1 MNDTFYFNYINT
13 QKATYAP
20 SEINIKN
27 TSLYEFYKKY
37 LLQKIISVFEWTL
50 PDWWSR
56 NYFLYGLYCWGF
68 LSVIKTDLFGVIPQ
82 VCSLAGY
89 DVFYQPTH
97 AYIANPRLK
106 GILQPRIGIECE
118 VLKLQPDYGSALDIV
133 SYFAEQMT
141 LTSEAI
147 SSNIINSKLAY
158 VFASESKSAAESF
171 KRLYDNIASGEPAA
185 FVDKKLFR
193 EDGDPNWMTF
203 ANDLKSNYI
212 ADDLLI
218 DLQKWEYRFD
228 TVVGIPNANT
238 DKRERLVVDE
248 VNSNNAEVRAISE
261 TWYET
266 LIDGVE
272 RIQKM
277 FGLTPEEF
285 DVKRRETDDQ
295 SKFGDIDLRS
305 LPVRSDAI

>member
-1 MNDTFYFNYINT
+1 MNDVFYYTYINT
-13 QKATYAP
+13 QKSTYSP

-27 TSLYEFYKKY
+27 TSLYEFYRRY
-37 LLQKIISVFEWTL
+37 LLQKVLSVFEWKL
-50 PDWWSR
+50 PEHWSR

-68 LSVIKTDLFGVIPQ
+68 LAVFKTDLFGVIPQ
-82 VCSLAGY
+82 TCGLQGF

-97 AYIANPRLK
+97 ANIANPRLTGLLTPK
-106 GILQPRIGIECE
+106 IGEECE
-118 VLKLQPDYGSALDIV
+118 ILKLQPDFGSALDIV

-203 ANDLKSNYI
+203 ANNLKENYI
-212 ADDLLI
+212 ASDLLLDI
-218 DLQKWEYRFD
+218 QKWEYRFD

-248 VNSNNAEVRAISE
+248 VNANNQEVRAISDL
-261 TWYET
+261 WLET
-266 LIDGVE
+266 LQDGIVKI
-272 RIQKM
+272 RKM

-285 DVKRRETDDQ
+285 DVKRRNAGEVTEDDQ
-295 SKFGDIDLRS
+295 QE
-305 LPVRSDAI
+305 

>member
-1 MNDTFYFNYINT
+1 MSDAFYFNYINT

-27 TSLYEFYKKY
+27 TSLYEFYKRY
-37 LLQKIISVFEWTL
+37 LLQKMISIFEWKL
-50 PDWWSR
+50 PKTWSR

-68 LSVIKTDLFGVIPQ
+68 LAMIRTDKYGVIPQ
-82 VCSLAGY
+82 VCGLQGY
-89 DVFYQPTH
+89 NVFYQPTH
-97 AYIANPRLK
+97 ANIANPRLK
-106 GILQPRIGIECE
+106 GLLTPEIGKQCEILQ
-118 VLKLQPDYGSALDIV
+118 LQPDYGSAMDIV

-185 FVDKKLFR
+185 FVDKQLFR
-193 EDGDPNWMTF
+193 ENGDPNWMTF
-203 ANDLKSNYI
+203 ANNLRENYI
-212 ADDLLI
+212 SGDLLL

-228 TVVGIPNANT
+228 TIVGIPNANT

-248 VNSNNAEVRAISE
+248 VNANNAEVRAVSE
-261 TWYET
+261 IWLEC
-266 LIDGVE
+266 LKDGIE
-272 RIQKM
+272 KIRKM
-277 FGLTPEEF
+277 FNLDPDEF
-285 DVKRRETDDQ
+285 DVKRRIEEVEDGQ
-295 SKFGDIDLRS
+295 PEQRDIDLR
-305 LPVRSDAI
+305 PVSV